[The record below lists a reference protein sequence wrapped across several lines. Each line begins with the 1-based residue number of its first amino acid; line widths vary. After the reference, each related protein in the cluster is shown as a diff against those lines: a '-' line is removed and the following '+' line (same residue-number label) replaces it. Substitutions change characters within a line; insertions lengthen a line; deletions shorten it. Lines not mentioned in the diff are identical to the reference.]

1 MRTVIYEYLECRA
14 AAYGIVIYVAG
25 CSKNCSNSPSS
36 SLDIIVGR
44 WAVADNQWADGVR
57 FRVYGLVILEAG
69 HRLYGITV
77 YGARFLENEDGER
90 SYIRY
95 QNSKSYVLNLY
106 GLTFYGLGRTR
117 MDTS

>member
-1 MRTVIYEYLECRA
+1 M
-14 AAYGIVIYVAG
+14 
-25 CSKNCSNSPSS
+25 
-36 SLDIIVGR
+36 GR

-117 MDTS
+117 MDKSLGKLTVVNLILPSGEYIHNSP